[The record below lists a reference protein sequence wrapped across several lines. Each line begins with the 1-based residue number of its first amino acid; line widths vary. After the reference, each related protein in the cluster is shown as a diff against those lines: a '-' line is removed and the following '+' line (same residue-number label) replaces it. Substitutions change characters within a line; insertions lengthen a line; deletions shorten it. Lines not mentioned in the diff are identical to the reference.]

1 MGIDISTSNRKVKD
15 KLFNNMIVTLLFTFL
30 VFHQIQAQVPLIIDT
45 DASFDV
51 DDVLAICLAHALQDR
66 GETEILA
73 IVHNA
78 GIPEGIGAVSVLN
91 HFYGRDEILL
101 GAYKGE
107 FGKNPNNNGWVRG
120 AYVDDLVNN
129 WDSPIRDSSQV
140 MEATEVYRKV
150 LSEAE
155 DNSIVIS
162 SIGFVTNIANL
173 LQSQ

>member
-1 MGIDISTSNRKVKD
+1 M
-15 KLFNNMIVTLLFTFL
+15 
-30 VFHQIQAQVPLIIDT
+30 IIDT

-51 DDVLAICLAHALQDR
+51 DDVVAICLAHALQDR
-66 GETEILA
+66 GEAEIRA
-73 IVHNA
+73 IVHDA

-91 HFYGRDEILL
+91 HFYGRDDILL
-101 GAYKGE
+101 GAYKGN
-107 FGKNPNNNGWVRG
+107 FGKDPNNNGWVRG

-162 SIGFVTNIANL
+162 SIGKRHLAVILGYIET
-173 LQSQ
+173 

>member
-1 MGIDISTSNRKVKD
+1 M
-15 KLFNNMIVTLLFTFL
+15 
-30 VFHQIQAQVPLIIDT
+30 
-45 DASFDV
+45 
-51 DDVLAICLAHALQDR
+51 AHALQDR
-66 GETEILA
+66 GEAEIRA
-73 IVHNA
+73 IVHDA

-91 HFYGRDEILL
+91 HFYGRDDILL
-101 GAYKGE
+101 GAYKGN
-107 FGKNPNNNGWVRG
+107 FGKDPNNNGWVRG

-162 SIGFVTNIANL
+162 SIGKMFNTLRRHLAVKLIFPYTQLCLKITQNVAFKFLNFGIFHQFL
-173 LQSQ
+173 SY

>member
-1 MGIDISTSNRKVKD
+1 M
-15 KLFNNMIVTLLFTFL
+15 
-30 VFHQIQAQVPLIIDT
+30 
-45 DASFDV
+45 
-51 DDVLAICLAHALQDR
+51 AHALQDR
-66 GETEILA
+66 GEAEIRA
-73 IVHNA
+73 IVHDA

-91 HFYGRDEILL
+91 HFYGRDDILL
-101 GAYKGE
+101 GAYKGN
-107 FGKNPNNNGWVRG
+107 FGKDPNNNGWVRG

-162 SIGFVTNIANL
+162 SIGKRHLAVILGYIET
-173 LQSQ
+173 